1 MYYVKFGDDILY
13 SEQEY
18 LNWMFRI
25 VLATLFG
32 CVIGYERTSR
42 NKSAGIRTHAIIAL
56 GSSMFMV
63 IFKWR
68 KLHSLLWR

>member
-1 MYYVKFGDDILY
+1 MFLPKRKRANKNKLIMSIFGDDILY

-25 VLATLFG
+25 VLATLCG

-42 NKSAGIRTHAIIAL
+42 NKSAAFEHMRL
-56 GSSMFMV
+56 
-63 IFKWR
+63 
-68 KLHSLLWR
+68 LH